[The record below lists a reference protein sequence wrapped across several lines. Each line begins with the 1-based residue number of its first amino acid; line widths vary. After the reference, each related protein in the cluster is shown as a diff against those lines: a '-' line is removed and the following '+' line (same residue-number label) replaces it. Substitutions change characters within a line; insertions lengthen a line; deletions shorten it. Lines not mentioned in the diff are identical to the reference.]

1 VSESQATPDELLL
14 LGRAIREA
22 RTEREIGVPELAAAA
37 GIEPSVIGD
46 LEEGRLDPTYD
57 LLLAIADSLSVQPST
72 LVLRAEAMR
81 EGGNSHDDV

>member
-22 RTEREIGVPELAAAA
+22 RTERDLGVPELAAAA
-37 GIEPSVIGD
+37 GIEPSDIGD

-81 EGGNSHDDV
+81 EGGDGHGDA